1 MDSSVKS
8 VLYNFVYF
16 RVCFGLE
23 GEKRW
28 IVLVGKAG
36 AVKSASG
43 KHPPQTDEMSTADY
57 T

>member
-1 MDSSVKS
+1 MDSSGKT
-8 VLYNFVYF
+8 VLCNFVYL

-36 AVKSASG
+36 AGKSASG
-43 KHPPQTDEMSTADY
+43 KHPPQKDEMSTADY